1 MPTDPVPII
10 AAMVGEATQLASPRA
25 LIWPVAVLLLAG
37 AAHLTAQVSDALAV
51 TLGLVV
57 TGAVPG
63 FAVLRMTRIDEL
75 LAVPEQL
82 AVLPIAG
89 LAAWVPA
96 LALAFALHLSLG
108 TATIAL
114 VALST
119 AALAAVPG
127 VTVSWR
133 PALPAAAAG
142 LFMAALVARV
152 ERPLSGDGLFH
163 AGRVRKLMELPHLSI
178 SDVSSYLNGAPH
190 AGYGFPVLH
199 AAEAAAISLTRLDPA
214 TGYVVLAPAAGIAVG
229 MAAYGVGWRVAGVPG
244 GVVAALLVAW
254 DGLARPGETLSLV
267 QQPPGFT
274 TAVLYPGLI
283 ILVLAWQRDI
293 RDRRLDWAVVAA
305 TLVITLTH
313 PTYGVA
319 AAGLVVGAAALQRR
333 GTRTAAAATATV
345 MVVAAVIWWFALH
358 GAPRL
363 PVHQAALATLTRF
376 DGHPIALRGGTIVH
390 GRFEPLAALIAAP
403 LLALAAGRRYL
414 AAAGLAALPLALV
427 ALPGV
432 ATVVA
437 PIVGPGQFRRM
448 WFAIPWVMLVALV
461 LAVAVERLN
470 RKQIPA
476 WAAALPLAAA
486 SIMVE
491 GIHGIWGWQMTT
503 LVTLT
508 ALAMAAIVAVVLV
521 RGPCAPAFR
530 APQVTLAPML
540 LLTLALIAGPLLR
553 FGPNAMA
560 AVGQGPS
567 ANAGAGVSPPLV
579 QALRDRTTTGPVV
592 VLAPPALAYGIVAE
606 ADVYAVALP
615 LPRSRAD
622 LQNRPLA
629 RVDAVHRF
637 FSPQTPAARRAAIL
651 RRYRVS
657 LVVARGSNARLAS
670 LTPGVEMAARVG
682 GYILFQVR

>member
-37 AAHLTAQVSDALAV
+37 AAHVTAQVSDALAV

-63 FAVLRMTRIDEL
+63 LAVLRLTRIDEL

-96 LALAFALHLSLG
+96 LALAFALHLSLD
-108 TATIAL
+108 TATVAL

-133 PALPAAAAG
+133 PGLPAAAAG
-142 LFMAALVARV
+142 VFLAALVARV

-163 AGRVRKLMELPHLSI
+163 AGRVRKLMELPHLSV
-178 SDVSSYLNGAPH
+178 SDVSSYLNGQPH
-190 AGYGFPVLH
+190 AGYGFPILH

-229 MAAYGVGWRVAGVPG
+229 IAAYGVGWRVAGVPG

-283 ILVLAWQRDI
+283 ILVLAWQRDT
-293 RDRRLDWAVVAA
+293 RDRRLSWAVVTA

-313 PTYGVA
+313 PTYGIA
-319 AAGLVVGAAALQRR
+319 AAGLVIGAAALQRR
-333 GTRTAAAATATV
+333 GVRTAAAATATV
-345 MVVAAVIWWFALH
+345 MVVAAGIWWFALR
-358 GAPRL
+358 GAPGL
-363 PVHQAALATLTRF
+363 PVHRAALATLTRL
-376 DGHPIALRGGTIVH
+376 DGHAIALRGGTIVH
-390 GRFEPLAALIAAP
+390 GRFEPLAAIVAAP
-403 LLALAAGRRYL
+403 ILALAAGRRYL
-414 AAAGLAALPLALV
+414 AAAGLAAVPLAFV

-432 ATVVA
+432 ATAVA

-448 WFAIPWVMLVALV
+448 WFAIPWVMLIALA
-461 LAVAVERLN
+461 LAVVVERLN
-470 RKQIPA
+470 RRQIPVL
-476 WAAALPLAAA
+476 AAALPVAAA
-486 SIMVE
+486 SITIQRM
-491 GIHGIWGWQMTT
+491 HGIWGWPMSMIIS
-503 LVTLT
+503 LSAAAIVT
-508 ALAMAAIVAVVLV
+508 IVAVVLV
-521 RGPCAPAFR
+521 RGPGAPAFR
-530 APQVTLAPML
+530 APQATLAPML

-553 FGPNAMA
+553 YGPNAEA
-560 AVGQGPS
+560 ALRHGPS
-567 ANAGAGVSPPLV
+567 ANAGADLSPPLV
-579 QALRDRTTTGPVV
+579 RALRARTLTGPLV
-592 VLAPPALAYGIVAE
+592 VLAPPALAYGMVAE
-606 ADVYAVALP
+606 ADIYAVALP

-622 LQNRPLA
+622 LRNRPLA
-629 RVDAVHRF
+629 RVDAVRRF
-637 FSPQTPAARRAAIL
+637 FSPHTPAARRAAIL
-651 RRYRVS
+651 HRYRVN

-670 LTPGVEMAARVG
+670 LTPGLVLTARAG
-682 GYILFQVR
+682 GYILFRVR